1 MRVFCPA
8 WWRMSM
14 FYNFKSE
21 FAGFSCNYCFEKNEL
36 GQVSMF
42 VRKAENEQLMF
53 DFSRKLNNLPELAV
67 LPDTVMV
74 FEDNSRFTDE
84 VFLRLRNAK
93 VVKPWIKKANLQG
106 VAVAICGL
114 TEEFVSMRD
123 GLNTMAV
130 AGKACA

>member
-1 MRVFCPA
+1 
-8 WWRMSM
+8 M
-14 FYNFKSE
+14 FYQITNE

-67 LPDTVMV
+67 LPNAVMV
-74 FEDNSRFTDE
+74 FEDTRYTDE
-84 VFLRLRNAK
+84 VYLRLRNSK

-106 VAVAICGL
+106 VAVVICGL
-114 TEEFVSMRD
+114 TEEFVAMRD
-123 GLNTMAV
+123 GYTMTA

>member
-1 MRVFCPA
+1 
-8 WWRMSM
+8 MSM
-14 FYNFKSE
+14 FYNVKSD
-21 FAGFSCNYCFEKNEL
+21 FAGFSCNYCFSKNEL
-36 GQVSMF
+36 GQVSLS

-74 FEDNSRFTDE
+74 FEDTRYTDE
-84 VFLRLRNAK
+84 VYLRLRNAK

-106 VAVAICGL
+106 VAVVICGL

-123 GLNTMAV
+123 GFTMTV